1 MRVAVTGAAG
11 RIGTKV
17 VALLIERGH
26 SVVAI
31 DKNVPDG
38 HDGDDG
44 HDGGDTADRADGGG
58 GGRAAH
64 VRIGWRPTSLITT
77 PYSAPS
83 RVATPSS
90 TWLPSRPGTGGG
102 MGGAP
107 QQCRFQLQRPARRR
121 LARDR
126 QICQA
131 SSVNAIGGAYS
142 RKPRFDYF
150 PLDEDHPSFNEDP
163 YSLSKWIC
171 EQQAASIARRY
182 DSLLIASLR
191 LHMCVEDRDRAL
203 EAAAAKPETAA
214 RDLWGYTSLTSAA
227 GACLLAIGAGY
238 TGHEVFLIVAP
249 DHVGPAPAMELAAA
263 HYPDVPLR
271 RARARRKGFSTVPR
285 PKACSGGVTANG
297 EPTIARAPAARTSV
311 RALTFRSTGG
321 GCLDVEDVPE
331 PLPNKAA
338 SWSRRW
344 RSGFAAPTGCS
355 PTRPR
360 SRSYRQAA
368 TAWSSG
374 TSLWAA
380 SWTATPVPGSRRG
393 IWWSAWYGAPTR
405 SRARRR
411 GRRARPVPEQWFHR
425 RGIEARDGFGSERY
439 RLAPGEAVR
448 LDPDLGLAGVLL
460 EPTSIVSKA
469 WEKMDLRQR
478 RRGRALVTGAGPI
491 GLLAA
496 LLGVQRGYE
505 VHVLDQVD
513 QGRKPDQVRG
523 LGATYHRPRPRW
535 GEAST
540 PCSSA
545 RAPCSAKPCA
555 RARRWARLSCRGGR
569 RPLGDVLVPAS

>member
-1 MRVAVTGAAG
+1 VRVAVTGAAG

-58 GGRAAH
+58 GGRARPRAH
-64 VRIGWRPTSLITT
+64 WLAADVTDYYSLLGAFAGCDAVVHLAAF
-77 PYSAPS
+77 PGPGRAAEWA
-83 RVATPSS
+83 VHHNNVVSS
-90 TWLPSRPGTGGG
+90 YNALHAAASLGIPR
-102 MGGAP
+102 
-107 QQCRFQLQRPARRR
+107 
-121 LARDR
+121 
-126 QICQA
+126 ICQA

-271 RARARRKGFSTVPR
+271 RASGPAEGFFNCA
-285 PKACSGGVTANG
+285 KAQS
-297 EPTIARAPAARTSV
+297 
-311 RALTFRSTGG
+311 
-321 GCLDVEDVPE
+321 
-331 PLPNKAA
+331 
-338 SWSRRW
+338 
-344 RSGFAAPTGCS
+344 
-355 PTRPR
+355 
-360 SRSYRQAA
+360 
-368 TAWSSG
+368 
-374 TSLWAA
+374 
-380 SWTATPVPGSRRG
+380 
-393 IWWSAWYGAPTR
+393 
-405 SRARRR
+405 
-411 GRRARPVPEQWFHR
+411 
-425 RGIEARDGFGSERY
+425 
-439 RLAPGEAVR
+439 
-448 LDPDLGLAGVLL
+448 
-460 EPTSIVSKA
+460 
-469 WEKMDLRQR
+469 
-478 RRGRALVTGAGPI
+478 
-491 GLLAA
+491 
-496 LLGVQRGYE
+496 LLGWRHCE
-505 VHVLDQVD
+505 
-513 QGRKPDQVRG
+513 
-523 LGATYHRPRPRW
+523 W
-535 GEAST
+535 
-540 PCSSA
+540 
-545 RAPCSAKPCA
+545 
-555 RARRWARLSCRGGR
+555 
-569 RPLGDVLVPAS
+569 